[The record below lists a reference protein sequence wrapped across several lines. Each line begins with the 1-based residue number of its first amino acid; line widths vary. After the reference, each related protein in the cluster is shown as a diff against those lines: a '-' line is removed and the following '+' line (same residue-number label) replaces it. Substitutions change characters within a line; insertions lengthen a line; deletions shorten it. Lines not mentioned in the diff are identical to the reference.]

1 MFLLMANTI
10 KIRRSTS
17 ASSVPTTTQLS
28 EGELALNVY
37 DGKLFFKKVQSG
49 TESIVTLQEGGA
61 SGITS
66 LNSQTGATQTFA
78 VGTSGND
85 VAFSS
90 SSNTHTLNVPD
101 ASTTARG
108 LVTTGAQ
115 SFTGAKT
122 LVQPDANT
130 VGFTLKAAASPVAA
144 VMSVV
149 DSTGATTYSYM
160 DGFGRW
166 FGRPAQFSS
175 FAANTAAVLGI
186 AGVATAPCFIARG
199 ASSQSAHLM
208 QFQDSTQAVVANMD
222 VRGNLT
228 LNTNKRCGG
237 PTSGTN
243 SVALG
248 RNALNASLSGAD
260 ANTAVGDYAGAGI
273 TSGYRS
279 TCIGYG
285 ANAGTSGYGNTA
297 IGYNSGG
304 SITTSFENTYLGQ
317 NAGDTSTGSR
327 NVFVGYYAGISGATV
342 GAGRVTVVG
351 YAAKAQGDYA
361 LAIGENASAA
371 ANSCVVRWGNAN
383 RINGDSNGQVGVNE
397 ATPGGQLQVTSGA
410 AARKALLIKGAAS
423 QSANLLEVQ
432 DSAATAKAYTRA
444 DGSQVVSLA
453 ATDTNAGI
461 TSIVT
466 NNGYTCLGLWQQAS
480 TAGGVS
486 QYLAAFYNASIIV
499 GSITH
504 NGSSTAFN
512 TSSDYRLKENLVPL
526 SNPVSRLGALPVY
539 RFNFKS
545 DPTRTVD
552 GCLAHEVAQCV
563 PEAVVGQ
570 KDGTAPDGSI
580 LPQAVDY
587 SKLVPLLVASV
598 QELSA
603 EVASL
608 KARVAVLEG
617 A

>member
-1 MFLLMANTI
+1 MANTI
-10 KIRRSTS
+10 KIRRSTT
-17 ASSVPTTTQLS
+17 ASSVPTTTQLN
-28 EGELALNVY
+28 EGELAVNVF

-49 TESIVTLQEGGA
+49 VESIVTLQESAG

-78 VGTSGND
+78 VGTSGTD

-90 SSNTHTLNVPD
+90 SSNTHTLNVPS
-101 ASTTARG
+101 ASATARG
-108 LVTTGAQ
+108 AVSTGAQ
-115 SFTGAKT
+115 TFAGTKT
-122 LVQPDANT
+122 FND
-130 VGFTLKAAASPVAA
+130 GSVAL
-144 VMSVV
+144 
-149 DSTGATTYSYM
+149 ATTTTSV
-160 DGFGRW
+160 
-166 FGRPAQFSS
+166 PLVS
-175 FAANTAAVLGI
+175 
-186 AGVATAPCFIARG
+186 RG
-199 ASSQSAHLM
+199 AVSQ
-208 QFQDSTQAVVANMD
+208 T
-222 VRGNLT
+222 GNLLEAQNSSST
-228 LNTNKRCGG
+228 VLAAINSAGSLVLNQNKRCGA
-237 PTSGTN
+237 PVSGTN

-248 RNALNASLSGAD
+248 RNALNASLGTAD
-260 ANTAVGDYAGAGI
+260 ANTAVGDYAGSGI
-273 TSGYRS
+273 TSGIRS
-279 TCIGYG
+279 TCVGYG
-285 ANAGTSGYGNTA
+285 ANGGTTGYGNTV
-297 IGYNSGG
+297 IGYNAGG
-304 SITTSFENTYLGQ
+304 SITGAFENTYLGQ
-317 NAGDTSTGSR
+317 NAGEGSTGGR
-327 NVFVGYYAGISGATV
+327 NVFLGYYAGISGATAT
-342 GAGRVTVVG
+342 AGRVTAVG
-351 YAAKAQGDYA
+351 YAAKVQGDYA
-361 LAIGENASAA
+361 LAIGENANAA
-371 ANSCVVRWGNAN
+371 ANSCVIRWGNAN
-383 RINGDSNGQVGVNE
+383 RINGDSNGQVGINE
-397 ATPGGQLQVTSGA
+397 ATPGAQFQVTSGSST
-410 AARKALLIKGAAS
+410 RKGAIFKGAAS

-453 ATDTNAGI
+453 ATDTNAGF

-486 QYLAAFYNASIIV
+486 QYLAAFYNASTIV

-526 SNPVSRLGALPVY
+526 SNSVARLSALPVY

-587 SKLVPLLVASV
+587 SKLVPLLIASV

-603 EVASL
+603 EIASL
-608 KARVAVLEG
+608 KARVAVLEAG
-617 A
+617 

>member
-1 MFLLMANTI
+1 MANTI
-10 KIRRSTS
+10 KIKR
-17 ASSVPTTTQLS
+17 SSVQGKAPVTGDLQL
-28 EGELALNVY
+28 GELAINTY
-37 DGKLFFKKVQSG
+37 DGKLYLKKDNG
-49 TESIVTLQEGGA
+49 TASIVEVGAA
-61 SGITS
+61 SGGVIS

-78 VGTSGND
+78 VGTSGSD

-90 SSNTHTLNVPD
+90 SSDTHTLNVPD

-130 VGFTLKAAASPVAA
+130 VGITLKAAASPVAA

-166 FGRPAQFSS
+166 YGRPAQFSS

-248 RNALNASLSGAD
+248 RNALNASLSSAD
-260 ANTAVGDYAGAGI
+260 ANTAVGDYAGSGI

-285 ANAGTSGYGNTA
+285 ANGGTTGYGNTTV
-297 IGYNSGG
+297 GYNAGG

-361 LAIGENASAA
+361 VALGENAVAA

-383 RINGDSNGQVGVNE
+383 RINGDSNGQVGINE
-397 ATPGGQLQVTSGA
+397 GTPGAQFQVTSGSST
-410 AARKALLIKGAAS
+410 RKGVIVKGAAS
-423 QSANLLEVQ
+423 QSANLLEAQ
-432 DSAATAKAYTRA
+432 DSAGTAKSYCRA
-444 DGSQVVSLA
+444 DGSLVTSLA
-453 ATDTNAGI
+453 ATDTNPGV

-466 NNGYTCLGLWQQAS
+466 NTGYTCLSLWQQAS
-480 TAGGVS
+480 TSGGVS
-486 QYLAAFYNASIIV
+486 QYLAAFYNSSTLL

-504 NGSSTAFN
+504 NGTSTAFN
-512 TSSDYRLKENLVPL
+512 TSSDHRLKENLAPL
-526 SNPVSRLGALPVY
+526 SGALDRVSALPVH
-539 RFNFKS
+539 RFNFKA
-545 DPTRTVD
+545 DPSRTID
-552 GCLAHEVAQCV
+552 GCLAHEVAVCV
-563 PEAVVGQ
+563 PEAVVGA
-570 KDGTAPDGSI
+570 KDAVDAEGNI
-580 LPQAVDY
+580 VPQAVDY
-587 SKLVPLLVASV
+587 SKLVPLLVAAV
-598 QELSA
+598 KE
-603 EVASL
+603 L
-608 KARVAVLEG
+608 KARVEALETG

>member
-37 DGKLFFKKVQSG
+37 DGKLFFKKVQG
-49 TESIVTLQEGGA
+49 GVATIVTLQEGGA

-78 VGTSGND
+78 VGTSGSD

-90 SSNTHTLNVPD
+90 SSDTHTLNLPS

-108 LVTTGAQ
+108 AVTTAAQ
-115 SFTGAKT
+115 TFGGTKT
-122 LVQPDANT
+122 FSDGT
-130 VGFTLKAAASPVAA
+130 VALATTTTSVPIISRGAASQTGNLLEAQNNSGTVLAA
-144 VMSVV
+144 VNS
-149 DSTGATTYSYM
+149 
-160 DGFGRW
+160 
-166 FGRPAQFSS
+166 
-175 FAANTAAVLGI
+175 
-186 AGVATAPCFIARG
+186 AGSLI
-199 ASSQSAHLM
+199 
-208 QFQDSTQAVVANMD
+208 
-222 VRGNLT
+222 
-228 LNTNKRCGG
+228 LNQNKRCGA
-237 PTSGTN
+237 PTTGTN

-248 RNALNASLSGAD
+248 RNALNASAAGAD
-260 ANTAVGDYAGAGI
+260 ANTCVGDYAGSGI

-285 ANAGTSGYGNTA
+285 ANGGTTGYGNTTV
-297 IGYNSGG
+297 GYNAGG
-304 SITTSFENTYLGQ
+304 SITGSFENTYLGQ

-397 ATPGGQLQVTSGA
+397 ATPGGQLQVTTGA

-486 QYLAAFYNASIIV
+486 QYLAAFYNASTIV

>member
-1 MFLLMANTI
+1 MANTVKI
-10 KIRRSTS
+10 KRSGVQGKS
-17 ASSVPTTTQLS
+17 PVIGDL
-28 EGELALNVY
+28 ELGELAINTF
-37 DGKLFFKKVQSG
+37 DGKLYLKKDNG
-49 TESIVTLQEGGA
+49 TASIVEIGA
-61 SGITS
+61 GSSGISS

-78 VGTSGND
+78 VGTSGSD

-115 SFTGAKT
+115 SFTGTKT
-122 LVQPDANT
+122 FVQADANT
-130 VGFTLKAAASPVAA
+130 TGVTLRAAASPVAN
-144 VMSVV
+144 VLTMT
-149 DSTGATTYSYM
+149 DSTGATTYSYL

-166 FGRPAQFSS
+166 VGRPAQFTNFTAGTS
-175 FAANTAAVLGI
+175 NGGAAVTAI
-186 AGVATAPCFIARG
+186 AGISTAKVLIARG
-199 ASSQSAHLM
+199 AASQTANLFEA
-208 QFQDSTQAVVANMD
+208 QTSTFGIVASIDVAGNM
-222 VRGNLT
+222 V
-228 LNTNKRCGG
+228 LNSNKRCGA
-237 PTSGTN
+237 PVSGTN

-248 RNALNASLSGAD
+248 RNALNASLGTAD
-260 ANTAVGDYAGAGI
+260 ANTAIGDYAGSGI
-273 TSGYRS
+273 TSGIRS
-279 TCIGYG
+279 TCVGYG
-285 ANAGTSGYGNTA
+285 ANGGTTGYGNTV
-297 IGYNSGG
+297 IGYNAGG
-304 SITTSFENTYLGQ
+304 SITGAFENTYLGQ
-317 NAGDTSTGSR
+317 NAGEGSTGGR
-327 NVFVGYYAGISGATV
+327 NVFVGFYAGISGATAT
-342 GAGRVTVVG
+342 AGRVTAVG
-351 YAAKAQGDYA
+351 YGAKVQGDYA
-361 LAIGENASAA
+361 LAIGENANAA
-371 ANSCVVRWGNAN
+371 ANSCVIRWGNAN
-383 RINGDSNGQVGVNE
+383 RINGDSNGQVGINE
-397 ATPGGQLQVTSGA
+397 GTPGAQLHVTSGSST
-410 AARKALLIKGAAS
+410 RKGAILKGAAS

-453 ATDTNAGI
+453 ATDTNAGF

-480 TAGGVS
+480 TSGGVS
-486 QYLAAFYNASIIV
+486 QYLAAFYNASTIV

-552 GCLAHEVAQCV
+552 GCLAHEVAQVV

-587 SKLVPLLVASV
+587 SKLVPLLIASV
-598 QELSA
+598 KELSA
-603 EVASL
+603 KVT
-608 KARVAVLEG
+608 VLEQQL
-617 A
+617 AALT

>member
-1 MFLLMANTI
+1 MANTI
-10 KIRRSTS
+10 KIRRSTT
-17 ASSVPTTTQLS
+17 ASSVPTTTQLN
-28 EGELALNVY
+28 EGELAVNVF

-49 TESIVTLQEGGA
+49 VESIVTLQESAG

-78 VGTSGND
+78 VGTSGTD

-90 SSNTHTLNVPD
+90 SSNTHTLNVPS
-101 ASTTARG
+101 ASATARG
-108 LVTTGAQ
+108 AVSTGAQ
-115 SFTGAKT
+115 TFAGTKT
-122 LVQPDANT
+122 FND
-130 VGFTLKAAASPVAA
+130 GSVAL
-144 VMSVV
+144 
-149 DSTGATTYSYM
+149 ATTTTSV
-160 DGFGRW
+160 
-166 FGRPAQFSS
+166 PLVS
-175 FAANTAAVLGI
+175 
-186 AGVATAPCFIARG
+186 RG
-199 ASSQSAHLM
+199 AVSQ
-208 QFQDSTQAVVANMD
+208 T
-222 VRGNLT
+222 GNLLEAQNSSST
-228 LNTNKRCGG
+228 VLAAINSAGSLVLNQNKRCGA
-237 PTSGTN
+237 PVSGTN

-248 RNALNASLSGAD
+248 RNALNASLGTAD
-260 ANTAVGDYAGAGI
+260 ANTAVGDYAGASI
-273 TSGYRS
+273 TSGIRS
-279 TCIGYG
+279 VCVGYG
-285 ANAGTSGYGNTA
+285 ANGGTTGYGNTV
-297 IGYNSGG
+297 IGYNAGG
-304 SITTSFENTYLGQ
+304 SITGAFENTYLGQ
-317 NAGDTSTGSR
+317 NAGEGSTGGR
-327 NVFVGYYAGISGATV
+327 NVFVGFYAGISGATAT
-342 GAGRVTVVG
+342 AGRVTALG
-351 YAAKAQGDYA
+351 YAAKVQGDYA
-361 LAIGENASAA
+361 LAIGENANAA
-371 ANSCVVRWGNAN
+371 ANSCVIRWGNAN
-383 RINGDSNGQVGVNE
+383 RINGDSNGQVGINE
-397 ATPGGQLQVTSGA
+397 GTPSAQLQVTSGSST
-410 AARKALLIKGAAS
+410 RKGAILKGAAS

-486 QYLAAFYNASIIV
+486 QYLAAFYNASTIV

-526 SNPVSRLGALPVY
+526 SNSVARLSALPVY

-587 SKLVPLLVASV
+587 SKLVPLLIASV

-603 EVASL
+603 EIASL
-608 KARVAVLEG
+608 KARVAVLEAG
-617 A
+617 